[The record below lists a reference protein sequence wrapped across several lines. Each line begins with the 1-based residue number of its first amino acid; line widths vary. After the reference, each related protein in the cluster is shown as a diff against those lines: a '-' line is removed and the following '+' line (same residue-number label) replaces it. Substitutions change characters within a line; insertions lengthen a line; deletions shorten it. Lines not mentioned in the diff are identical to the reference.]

1 MAQLGKARSVSKIK
15 SELLRPATTSVFEVE
30 IPVPNSAAGLKTN
43 DKLNL
48 MCSEA
53 SLPGSSLATME
64 INNDFVGV
72 TERYAHRKI
81 FDDRL
86 DLTFYVDAKEYAP
99 IRFFETWMKSVV
111 NEDISDAKSKSYHYE
126 LSYPDS
132 YIADQGLKVRKFEK
146 DRKQLLEYE
155 FFRAYP
161 IQITSMPVSY
171 EASSLLKCTVSMTY
185 LRYLITSVVTDNRA
199 SLFDP
204 LSQASRNNF
213 FASLVGRL
221 VDAGVD
227 AVTGNDLLGDIAGG
241 IASGMIQSA
250 QE

>member
-1 MAQLGKARSVSKIK
+1 MAQLGKVRSVSKIK

-30 IPVPNSAAGLKTN
+30 VPVPNSNAGLKTN

-64 INNDFVGV
+64 INNDFPGV

-185 LRYLITSVVTDNRA
+185 LRYLITSVVTDNSP

-241 IASGMIQSA
+241 IASGMIQNL
-250 QE
+250 QD

>member
-30 IPVPNSAAGLKTN
+30 VPVPNSNAGLRSN

-64 INNDFVGV
+64 INNDFPGV

-86 DLTFYVDAKEYAP
+86 DLTFYVDAKAYAP

-126 LSYPDS
+126 LNYPDS

-185 LRYLITSVVTDNRA
+185 LRYLITSVVTDNSP

-227 AVTGNDLLGDIAGG
+227 SVTGNDLLGDIAGG
-241 IASGMIQSA
+241 IASGMIQNL
-250 QE
+250 QD